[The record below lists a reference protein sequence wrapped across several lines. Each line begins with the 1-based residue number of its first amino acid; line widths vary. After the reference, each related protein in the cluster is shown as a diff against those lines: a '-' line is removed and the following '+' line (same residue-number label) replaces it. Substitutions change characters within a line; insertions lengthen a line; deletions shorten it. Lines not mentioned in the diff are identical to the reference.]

1 MLKALQD
8 MFGNGLDFLSA
19 RKARVNKHEKVAI
32 GDVVLFEQAGQQ
44 KVGFIICHVSLKPSG
59 SDKADAVTFVHVLT
73 ERSTHRGSSDF
84 QDSGQHSAVAYLA
97 AWPQP
102 LSINPK
108 APASLL
114 PGDGRASPHSAYSS

>member
-8 MFGNGLDFLSA
+8 LFGNGLDFLSA

-59 SDKADAVTFVHVLT
+59 SDKADAVTFMQVLT

-84 QDSGQHSAVAYLA
+84 QDSGQQVFVPTGSML
-97 AWPQP
+97 
-102 LSINPK
+102 K
-108 APASLL
+108 ACIWAKSNGITIIL
-114 PGDGRASPHSAYSS
+114 R

>member
-8 MFGNGLDFLSA
+8 LFGNGLDFLSA

-59 SDKADAVTFVHVLT
+59 SDKADAVTFMHVLT
-73 ERSTHRGSSDF
+73 ESPLIGAAQTSKI
-84 QDSGQHSAVAYLA
+84 LA
-97 AWPQP
+97 SRFLCP
-102 LSINPK
+102 LE
-108 APASLL
+108 AF
-114 PGDGRASPHSAYSS
+114 